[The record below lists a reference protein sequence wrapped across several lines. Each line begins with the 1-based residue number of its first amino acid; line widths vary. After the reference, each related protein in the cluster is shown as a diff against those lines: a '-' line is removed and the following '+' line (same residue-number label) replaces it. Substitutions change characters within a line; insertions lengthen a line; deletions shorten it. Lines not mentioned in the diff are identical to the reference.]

1 MQTCFVSIQF
11 GAKTTPE
18 GRVLDYDFL
27 YKEVIK
33 PAIEEVGFECHRLD
47 DFMTGGI
54 WQKAL
59 FSALISADVVIADIT
74 SGNANVF
81 YELGIRHALRRGRTI
96 LISAG
101 GKQAANVSLLPSLFY
116 QPDDAGR
123 LTGPAADE
131 FRSRLQ
137 SIVRQSQQAT
147 ASDSPIFEFFPDLD
161 VTLPPDLER
170 RTRRRGPRLIKNQ
183 REFVQ
188 AVVESP
194 EQARGDLERSEEAFR
209 GAPEAD
215 PSAFMGLLKR
225 YRDLS
230 EWDRVVALAD
240 DAPPEIRKSPEV
252 LNFLVLA
259 LNRRNGPGDQER
271 AISLMEQQIAETGG
285 DSESFGILGRIYKDR
300 YDQAK
305 ERDDIREAQQNLDKA
320 IETYRAGFE
329 KNPRDYYPG
338 INVVN
343 LLLQRGDDAARA
355 ELEVLV
361 PRVRTA
367 VQEKLEGDRVGFWDL
382 ATDLQLA
389 SIARDWPR
397 AQQRATA
404 MMAQAP
410 AEWMLQTT
418 LRDIQAVGRTITD
431 EADTHQLESIIAS
444 LQVPATSYIGGI
456 S

>member
-1 MQTCFVSIQF
+1 MQSCYVSMQF
-11 GAKTTPE
+11 GKKTSPD
-18 GRVLDYDFL
+18 GIVLDYDFL
-27 YKEVIK
+27 YREIIRPTV
-33 PAIEEVGFECHRLD
+33 EELGFECHRLD
-47 DFMTGGI
+47 DLMTTGSI
-54 WQKAL
+54 WHKTMFA
-59 FSALISADVVIADIT
+59 AIISSDVMIADIT

-101 GKQAANVSLLPSLFY
+101 GKQAANISLLPVLFY
-116 QPDDAGR
+116 QADGTGR
-123 LTGPAADE
+123 INNADE
-131 FRSRLQ
+131 FRSQLQ
-137 SIVRQSQQAT
+137 SFVRQTQQTT
-147 ASDSPIFEFFPDLD
+147 ASDSPIFEFFPDLE
-161 VTLPPDLER
+161 VTLPPEMER
-170 RTRRRGPRLIKNQ
+170 KTRRRGPRLTKNQ

-188 AVVESP
+188 SVLESP
-194 EQARGDLERSEEAFR
+194 AQARGDLEVSEAAFR

-215 PSAFMGLLKR
+215 PTAFMDLLKR

-230 EWDRVVALAD
+230 EWDRVVGLAD
-240 DAPPEIRKSPEV
+240 DAPPEIRQSPEV
-252 LNFLVLA
+252 RNMLVLA

-305 ERDDIREAQQNLDKA
+305 ERDDSEEATRNLDKA
-320 IETYRAGFE
+320 IETYRNGFD

-343 LLLQRGDDAARA
+343 LLLQRGDDASRK
-355 ELEVLV
+355 ELEHLV

-367 VQEKLEGDRVGFWDL
+367 VQAKLEGDRVNFWDL

-389 SIARDWPR
+389 AVARDWPR
-397 AQQRATA
+397 AEQRASA
-404 MMAQAP
+404 MMAQSP
-410 AEWMLQTT
+410 AEWMLETT
-418 LRDIQAVGRTITD
+418 LRDIRAMGKAFD
-431 EADTHQLESIIAS
+431 NEADQSQLEKIIS
-444 LQVPATSYIGGI
+444 MLQVPVPTTYPGGA